1 MCKSGALDTPLE
13 TLIGA
18 IERFVQVP
26 TLELTPTEL
35 GGHLV
40 RLRHGIDVLELSET
54 SVGCASLIS

>member
-1 MCKSGALDTPLE
+1 MVTAAAPPLE

-35 GGHLV
+35 GD
-40 RLRHGIDVLELSET
+40 RLRPIHHPGEVFD
-54 SVGCASLIS
+54 AFARM